1 MAKQFMPTIKKLQRA
16 INLTFDKKILINKT
30 QFYSKETK
38 SVKEIIIIKQA
49 VYNEEKDKIVNI
61 EVFSSASDI
70 QILLWLRDY
79 WFELNGWEIP
89 TDNEIWN
96 EAKQKYYNKQEKKNY
111 QSTKSSKRKN
121 SPIDN

>member
-61 EVFSSASDI
+61 ELFSSASDI

-96 EAKQKYYNKQEKKNY
+96 EAKQKYYDKQEKKNY

>member
-16 INLTFDKKILINKT
+16 INITFDKKILINKT

-61 EVFSSASDI
+61 ELFSSASDI

-96 EAKQKYYNKQEKKNY
+96 EAKQKYYDKQEKKNY
-111 QSTKSSKRKN
+111 QSTKSSKHGN
-121 SPIDN
+121 